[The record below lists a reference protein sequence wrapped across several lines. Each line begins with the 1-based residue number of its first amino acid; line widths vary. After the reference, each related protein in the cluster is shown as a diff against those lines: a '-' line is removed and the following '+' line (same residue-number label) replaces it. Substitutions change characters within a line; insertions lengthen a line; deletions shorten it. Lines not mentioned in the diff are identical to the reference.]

1 MPLAFAGTLCA
12 RRRRSRRSGHRVPRE
27 AARKPWPFAPSPTT
41 RWPVRGG
48 RRAGAPGSRIAD
60 RGQARS
66 RSVLGRSPDEATAC
80 SSWQASCCPSF
91 RDRLLADV
99 LGLPRALY
107 FEEKF
112 LTAAETT
119 WVTRGVAMS

>member
-1 MPLAFAGTLCA
+1 
-12 RRRRSRRSGHRVPRE
+12 
-27 AARKPWPFAPSPTT
+27 
-41 RWPVRGG
+41 
-48 RRAGAPGSRIAD
+48 
-60 RGQARS
+60 S

-80 SSWQASCCPSF
+80 SSRQASCCPSF
-91 RDRLLADV
+91 QDRLLADV

-119 WVTRGVAMS
+119 WVTRGVAMSAPSPSSRRLRELSNGQVGMPSASRHRWALEASSVFKGCGSFVVM